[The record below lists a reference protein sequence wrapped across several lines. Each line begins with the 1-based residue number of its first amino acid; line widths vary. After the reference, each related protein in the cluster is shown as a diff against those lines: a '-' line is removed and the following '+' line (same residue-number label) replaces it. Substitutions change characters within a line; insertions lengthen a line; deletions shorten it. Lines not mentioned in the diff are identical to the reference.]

1 MTKNDFFWYFG
12 VPPNGL
18 LCFLRENPPKNLA
31 WNGYRKLPHNLW
43 LFLEDKV
50 SFGNSEIISSNKHF
64 KKPEN
69 FFCNKFLDR
78 LENVSLL
85 QIILCPEVEEWCV
98 LQKEYIFCK
107 KKRINEHTWYF
118 LLATIQICINFGN
131 LFAFWWKKSEE
142 GPKKILAPQV
152 SNFWWPLLLFSWPE
166 DFLACRTLRYFLI
179 PLPKSPFRPNRAKID
194 WIRDNFWIVAFPS
207 KISWNFWGL

>member
-1 MTKNDFFWYFG
+1 MIFCLFFELFRNKPTQIVLIHIVQTFSSGVVWIFG
-12 VPPNGL
+12 LISGKWTLFLGSFQKKKHIFGL
-18 LCFLRENPPKNLA
+18 LEVKN
-31 WNGYRKLPHNLW
+31 WW
-43 LFLEDKV
+43 L
-50 SFGNSEIISSNKHF
+50 IIF
-64 KKPEN
+64 E
-69 FFCNKFLDR
+69 
-78 LENVSLL
+78 
-85 QIILCPEVEEWCV
+85 
-98 LQKEYIFCK
+98 
-107 KKRINEHTWYF
+107 T
-118 LLATIQICINFGN
+118 TIQICINFGN